1 MPDEFEKRI
10 FGQSSDKLESFLS
23 ASEKCLKYTLIP
35 ISILVSIVLIDKV
48 GSTSVYLRY
57 LKFFLL
63 FWSGIFSCLIFMTY
77 SFKIEAS
84 SLSVFV
90 KYSLKISLLIL
101 LGSVL
106 LSGFMIS
113 ASDLP

>member
-1 MPDEFEKRI
+1 
-10 FGQSSDKLESFLS
+10 
-23 ASEKCLKYTLIP
+23 
-35 ISILVSIVLIDKV
+35 
-48 GSTSVYLRY
+48 
-57 LKFFLL
+57 
-63 FWSGIFSCLIFMTY
+63 
-77 SFKIEAS
+77 
-84 SLSVFV
+84 LSVFV